1 MQAERQAAWLSKWL
15 GRAIGSPVP
24 VIPVLALPGWFVN
37 RTGSGGVR
45 VYSGKELAG
54 LLSCRGGQKIS
65 PKDVTQIA
73 HQIEQ
78 RCRTVAPRYAE
89 EARAT

>member
-15 GRAIGSPVP
+15 SSAVGSPVP
-24 VIPVLALPGWFVN
+24 VIPVLALPGWFVR

-45 VYSGKELAG
+45 VYSGKELLG
-54 LLSCRGGQKIS
+54 LLSCRGGLRIS
-65 PKDVTQIA
+65 SKDVQQIA

-89 EARAT
+89 DTRAT